1 MTIDKVYG
9 NNRIGP
15 IDNTRPA
22 NRVKS
27 SDNKAETAGSDRVQ
41 FSDVLQQVNRAKE
54 TGVSA
59 GAGADAERAEK
70 LQSLKEQI
78 AEGTYQPDTRKVAAS
93 LLKFIAGNK

>member
-1 MTIDKVYG
+1 MTIDKIYG

-15 IDNTRPA
+15 IDNARPA

-27 SDNKAETAGSDRVQ
+27 SDSKAETAGGDRVQ

-54 TGVSA
+54 TGIS
-59 GAGADAERAEK
+59 AGADAERAEK

-78 AEGTYQPDTRKVAAS
+78 ADGSYQPDSRKVAAS